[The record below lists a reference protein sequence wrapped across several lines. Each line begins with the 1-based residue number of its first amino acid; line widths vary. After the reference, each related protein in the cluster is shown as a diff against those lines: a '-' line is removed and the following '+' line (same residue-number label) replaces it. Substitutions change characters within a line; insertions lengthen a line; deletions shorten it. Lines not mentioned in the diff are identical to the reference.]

1 MNNRCLF
8 TISAPSGA
16 GKTSLVKALL
26 ARKPDQV
33 GVSVSHA
40 TRSKRAGEI
49 DAKDYHFVSIAQFEQ
64 MVADDEFLEH
74 ARVFDNYYGTSQK
87 SVEDVQ
93 AEGKHVILEIDWQG
107 ARQIKQKIPQTIP
120 IYILPPSREI
130 LRERLTDRATDA
142 AEIIERRM
150 AAADEEMSHYS
161 DAEFLVVNDN
171 FEQALYE
178 LECIIMAQGLT
189 LERQKR
195 RYPELI
201 GSIHQQTV

>member
-26 ARKPDQV
+26 SKKPDQI

-40 TRSKRAGEI
+40 TRAKRPGEI
-49 DAKDYHFVSIAQFEQ
+49 DAKDYHFVSIEQFEK
-64 MVADDEFLEH
+64 MVANDEFLEH
-74 ARVFDNYYGTSQK
+74 AKVFDNYYGTSQK

-107 ARQIKQKIPQTIP
+107 ACQIKQKIPQTIP

-130 LRERLTDRATDA
+130 LRQRLTDRATDA

-150 AAADEEMSHYS
+150 AAADKEMSHYS

-178 LECIIMAQGLT
+178 LECIIMSQGLT
-189 LERQKR
+189 LERQKS
-195 RYPELI
+195 RYSQLI
-201 GSIHQQTV
+201 SSIDQQIV